1 MVSMSLQPV
10 MAVLTV
16 SIDRATA
23 AGNPLVNGG
32 TVFLPTGS
40 STVPVTFYYTGTRG
54 SSDTSP
60 ITGFKCLWSTP
71 TTLYP
76 ANTLYPTTCPSSN
89 EVRTSQ
95 GWTKSGIRLVYHSI
109 IEHKRYKIDN
119 LFRELCNNY
128 TEYYVIAIFVII

>member
-40 STVPVTFYYTGTRG
+40 STVPVTFYYTGLEEAAIRVRLLASNVFGVHQPHCTLLTRSILLLALRLMRSERLRDG
-54 SSDTSP
+54 P
-60 ITGFKCLWSTP
+60 NQ
-71 TTLYP
+71 
-76 ANTLYPTTCPSSN
+76 A
-89 EVRTSQ
+89 
-95 GWTKSGIRLVYHSI
+95 SG
-109 IEHKRYKIDN
+109 
-119 LFRELCNNY
+119 
-128 TEYYVIAIFVII
+128 